1 MPFKKLED
9 VLKIDPRFVGICTM
23 RDGMPA
29 QTEFAELH
37 ARIAEIQLGSSAP
50 VDIKTALERARS
62 ILLYAYF
69 DLVRDKPGRLGRGR
83 IARTA

>member
-29 QTEFAELH
+29 QTEVAELH
-37 ARIAEIQLGSSAP
+37 ARIAEVQLGSSAP
-50 VDIKTALERARS
+50 VDLTSSPA
-62 ILLYAYF
+62 
-69 DLVRDKPGRLGRGR
+69 
-83 IARTA
+83 